1 MCFQWETSAFVC
13 QSWCQPINESDLWD
27 ATEILYLNKEHPF
40 APCNWLAHISCC
52 LVWSITSDESD
63 KPTAPLQCSISFASL
78 SPRSDGMS
86 LSANLSLEI
95 QASQLWH
102 MLKQQQRCDY
112 GMEERC
118 QLLNDPL
125 IYWWKRMRCQNKSGN
140 RLEYIKW
147 CGVSTGLEPILPVS
161 LRLSCRRIRGGERVP
176 VCGAVDYEGGKKW
189 RWKMK
194 CTQSCVCSK
203 SLSLTSFVFGNQM
216 EKKNWINV
224 CVFSVYKDC

>member
-1 MCFQWETSAFVC
+1 M
-13 QSWCQPINESDLWD
+13 L
-27 ATEILYLNKEHPF
+27 EIFYLNKQHPF
-40 APCNWLAHISCC
+40 APYNWLAHISCWV
-52 LVWSITSDESD
+52 LWTITSNESD
-63 KPTAPLQCSISFASL
+63 KATAPLQCSISCASL
-78 SPRSDGMS
+78 SQRSDGMS

-147 CGVSTGLEPILPVS
+147 CGVSIGLEPILYVS
-161 LRLSCRRIRGGERVP
+161 LKLSCRRISSGEETCERFRGLW
-176 VCGAVDYEGGKKW
+176 EG
-189 RWKMK
+189 WKRK
-194 CTQSCVCSK
+194 YKQGCFCSK
-203 SLSLTSFVFGNQM
+203 KSLIS
-216 EKKNWINV
+216 
-224 CVFSVYKDC
+224 SV

>member
-1 MCFQWETSAFVC
+1 MYGAKFTRRKPPARLISCR
-13 QSWCQPINESDLWD
+13 SWCLPINESDLMGIL
-27 ATEILYLNKEHPF
+27 EIFYLNKQHPF

-52 LVWSITSDESD
+52 LLWSITSDESD
-63 KPTAPLQCSISFASL
+63 KAIAPLQCRISCTSL
-78 SPRSDGMS
+78 NPRSDGMS

-147 CGVSTGLEPILPVS
+147 CGVSTGLEPILLVS
-161 LRLSCRRIRGGERVP
+161 LKLSCLRISSGEPSRVWFRGLW
-176 VCGAVDYEGGKKW
+176 EG
-189 RWKMK
+189 WKTTCK
-194 CTQSCVCSK
+194 QCCVCSK
-203 SLSLTSFVFGNQM
+203 SSLISVFVFEMRKRNF
-216 EKKNWINV
+216 KVLINLQNIS
-224 CVFSVYKDC
+224 FI

>member
-1 MCFQWETSAFVC
+1 MKVTSCV
-13 QSWCQPINESDLWD
+13 L
-27 ATEILYLNKEHPF
+27 EIFYLNKQHPF
-40 APCNWLAHISCC
+40 APYNWLAHISCC
-52 LVWSITSDESD
+52 LLWSITSDESD
-63 KPTAPLQCSISFASL
+63 KATAPLQCSISCVSL

-147 CGVSTGLEPILPVS
+147 CGVSIGLEPILPVS
-161 LRLSCRRIRGGERVP
+161 LKLSWPRISDGEPIP
-176 VCGAVDYEGGKKW
+176 VCGLGDYERGKKW
-189 RWKMK
+189 NVNKAF
-194 CTQSCVCSK
+194 CAQSHLWFNLFSDV
-203 SLSLTSFVFGNQM
+203 TR
-216 EKKNWINV
+216 EKVWI
-224 CVFSVYKDC
+224 K

>member
-1 MCFQWETSAFVC
+1 MEPAYQWE
-13 QSWCQPINESDLWD
+13 WLLGML
-27 ATEILYLNKEHPF
+27 EIFYLNKQHPF
-40 APCNWLAHISCC
+40 APYNWLAHISCC
-52 LVWSITSDESD
+52 LLWSITSDESD
-63 KPTAPLQCSISFASL
+63 KATAPLQCSISCTSL

-147 CGVSTGLEPILPVS
+147 CGVSTGLEPILARFFKAQLAENQWRRADLCAV
-161 LRLSCRRIRGGERVP
+161 RGIMWGWGNRDGKMECKQSCLCSKNIFDFI
-176 VCGAVDYEGGKKW
+176 CIWASNGKKFW
-189 RWKMK
+189 MF
-194 CTQSCVCSK
+194 
-203 SLSLTSFVFGNQM
+203 LF
-216 EKKNWINV
+216 I
-224 CVFSVYKDC
+224 